1 VFELELVAKS
11 AKEFTSADAQ
21 ELATAKATG
30 MPVAAVQDLLAAKLA
45 GRSAEALDLLYE
57 MAEGP
62 AEVSIC
68 QSQRLRPRRHR
79 KMPERYEDFVTQQ
92 SRSMIANPKDGPL
105 SIAVTRVDQTRR
117 TYRGS
122 YVGLQCKSG
131 YISEMVSF
139 RDLVTTDY

>member
-1 VFELELVAKS
+1 MAKS
-11 AKEFTSADAQ
+11 AGEFTSADAQ

-30 MPVAAVQDLLAAKLA
+30 IPVAAVQDLLAVKLA
-45 GRSAEALDLLYE
+45 GRPDAALDLLHE
-57 MAEGP
+57 IAEGP

-68 QSQRLRPRRHR
+68 QSQRLRPRRNR

-92 SRSMIANPKDGPL
+92 SRSMIADPKDGPL
-105 SIAVTRVDQTRR
+105 SIAVIRVDQIRR

-122 YVGLQCKSG
+122 YVGLQRKSG

-139 RDLVTTDY
+139 RDLLLQTTKRK